1 MKRQK
6 KSDEEDYWRP
16 KAQASILET
25 PRARLATKI
34 ADKIHE
40 LIADP
45 GHHVQPKDILILVQ
59 NRDAFVV
66 DMIRALKQAARRVP
80 VAGADRMQLLEQ
92 IAVMDLMAAAR
103 AALLP
108 HDDLSLASFLR
119 SPLGGLDEDTL
130 FDLCYGDVSETQNA
144 EYKGPNPA
152 LKRRFLYHQL
162 AQAAADETASAA
174 VKKRINGSKCCVR
187 WPINLRHL
195 NFSHMF

>member
-1 MKRQK
+1 M
-6 KSDEEDYWRP
+6 
-16 KAQASILET
+16 L
-25 PRARLATKI
+25 
-34 ADKIHE
+34 
-40 LIADP
+40 
-45 GHHVQPKDILILVQ
+45 
-59 NRDAFVV
+59 FVV
-66 DMIRALKQAARRVP
+66 DMIRALKQARGAS
-80 VAGADRMQLLEQ
+80 GADRMQLLEQ

-108 HDDLSLASFLR
+108 HDDLSFGFLR

-152 LKRRFLYHQL
+152 LKRVFLYHQL

-174 VKKRINGSKCCVR
+174 VVRASTVPNAVR

-195 NFSHMF
+195 NFSHMFCADGGAAI